1 MCAFQL
7 LRGSGVALLGAVGI
21 EPEGFD
27 GLVQRFLVVQQVQF
41 AGLFLNL
48 GFLYG
53 TLGLPVAEDGHAY
66 GEAQRVVPVLLDL
79 FAEGEVVAVGV
90 RAPYACTKADGGD
103 VTGAGDIDVEFR
115 GFDIQPA
122 CFDFRAQG
130 EGGAVDIGL

>member
-1 MCAFQL
+1 MIEFQQLHVQYRHVFGLQCLLLCAEQIAFFSQQFYGILHAQVELLLNQFIAGLRAFQF
-7 LRGSGVALLGAVGI
+7 LRGGGVALLGAVGI

-66 GEAQRVVPVLLDL
+66 GEAQRVVPV
-79 FAEGEVVAVGV
+79 
-90 RAPYACTKADGGD
+90 
-103 VTGAGDIDVEFR
+103 
-115 GFDIQPA
+115 
-122 CFDFRAQG
+122 
-130 EGGAVDIGL
+130 